1 MHYHFRI
8 HTDKTGYWAECVELK
23 GCMTQADSLDEL
35 KVNIR
40 EVLNLYLNEN
50 EDSKSVFPLP
60 KKKMS
65 GKNIVLAAVD
75 PKIAFSQ
82 ILRMTRLKR
91 GLSQKQAALLIGM
104 KNLYS
109 YQRLESPKSANPAL
123 STIARIKSVFP
134 ELALDQVV

>member
-8 HTDKTGYWAECVELK
+8 HTDKTGYWAEYIELK
-23 GCMTQADSLDEL
+23 GCMTQADSKKEL
-35 KVNIR
+35 ESNIH
-40 EVLNLYLNEN
+40 EALNLYLNDN
-50 EDSKSVFPLP
+50 EDSKSLFPLP
-60 KKKMS
+60 KKKVS
-65 GKNIVLAAVD
+65 GRNIVLAAVD
-75 PKIAFSQ
+75 PKMAFSQ

-91 GLSQKQAALLIGM
+91 GLSQKQTASLIGM

-123 STIARIKSVFP
+123 STIAWIKQVFP

>member
-8 HTDKTGYWAECVELK
+8 HTDKTGYWAECIELK
-23 GCMTQADSLDEL
+23 GCMTQADSKEEL
-35 KVNIR
+35 EANIH
-40 EVLNLYLNEN
+40 EALNLYLNDN
-50 EDSKSVFPLP
+50 EDSKSIFPLP
-60 KKKMS
+60 KKKVS
-65 GKNIVLAAVD
+65 GRNIVLAAVD

-91 GLSQKQAALLIGM
+91 GLSQKQAASLIGM

-123 STIARIKSVFP
+123 STIARIKQVFP
-134 ELALDQVV
+134 ELALDLVV

>member
-1 MHYHFRI
+1 
-8 HTDKTGYWAECVELK
+8 
-23 GCMTQADSLDEL
+23 MTQADSLDEL